1 MICNRMLHV
10 LSTLLCALAFFNLA
24 ALAEAHA
31 NGSTVKP
38 RLLVP
43 RYEYYPV
50 LSLRLGEMG
59 RILLE
64 YKIDANGRP
73 ANVTVILSE
82 SPRLEAAAIRV
93 LESAIVEN
101 GNRAD
106 LRGSTETWKLAVL
119 FELDP
124 CGKLTSPD
132 PKATTIV
139 KICGKRSV
147 PVSESG
153 RVLKQAPN
161 QLPDNA
167 TVAES
172 IRKAEGGD
180 LDEQRW
186 LCSQYAYWNRTLDP
200 HPGKWCE
207 VGAQT
212 GDPYSEAMLA
222 DLYYAGRG
230 VPLDYERALQL
241 YEDAAAHDL
250 DFAQLMLGAMYV
262 LGRGAPENRETG
274 LAWLQRSTQR

>member
-1 MICNRMLHV
+1 MHWHFLSSSARRSSCERINGRAATPSASLRV
-10 LSTLLCALAFFNLA
+10 LSRAIA
-24 ALAEAHA
+24 A
-31 NGSTVKP
+31 P
-38 RLLVP
+38 R
-43 RYEYYPV
+43 RN
-50 LSLRLGEMG
+50 G

-73 ANVTVILSE
+73 ENVTVILSE
-82 SPRLEAAAIRV
+82 APRLEAAAIRV
-93 LESAIVEN
+93 LENAIVEN

-106 LRGSTETWKLAVL
+106 LRGSAETWQLAVL

-132 PKATTIV
+132 PNATTIV
-139 KICGKRSV
+139 KVCGKRSV

-167 TVAES
+167 TVAEA
-172 IRKAEGGD
+172 IRNAEGGD
-180 LDEQRW
+180 LDQQRW
-186 LCSQYAYWNRTLDP
+186 LCSQYAYWNRTFDP
-200 HPGKWCE
+200 HPDKWCE

-212 GDPYSEAMLA
+212 GAPYSEAMLA

-230 VPLDYERALQL
+230 VSLDYERALQL
-241 YEDAAAHDL
+241 NADPAAHDL

-274 LAWLQRSTQR
+274 LAWLQRSAQR